1 MTIMLLIIATT
12 SCCKPYRT
20 SLTKEQIDKFV
31 VEMPDYPKKETFSDA
46 EQKYIA
52 GIPTPLKIYI
62 FEAVQI
68 TKCIKYNK
76 CEN

>member
-1 MTIMLLIIATT
+1 MMLIIVTT
-12 SCCKPYRT
+12 SCCKRYQT
-20 SLTKEQIDKFV
+20 SLTKEQIDKFA
-31 VEMPDYPKKETFSDA
+31 VEMPDYPKKESFTDT

-62 FEAVQI
+62 YEVVQI

-76 CEN
+76 CED

>member
-1 MTIMLLIIATT
+1 MMLIIVTT
-12 SCCKPYRT
+12 SCCKRYQT
-20 SLTKEQIDKFV
+20 SLTQEQINKFA

-62 FEAVQI
+62 FEVVQI

-76 CEN
+76 CE